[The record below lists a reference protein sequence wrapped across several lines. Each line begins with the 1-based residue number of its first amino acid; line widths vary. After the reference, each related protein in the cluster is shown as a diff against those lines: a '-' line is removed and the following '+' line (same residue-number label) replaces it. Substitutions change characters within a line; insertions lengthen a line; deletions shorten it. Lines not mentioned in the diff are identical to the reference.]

1 MPDMLVK
8 LYNLPDPAPLLAEL
22 QAKGI
27 EIRRAELAEKKT
39 VVEWVQAHF
48 WGVWA
53 AETEAAMEQRPVT
66 CLIAVQKQK
75 PAEPPEDPYQQ
86 PPEELVG
93 FACYDVARRG
103 FFGPTGV
110 HPDCRGQGIGKALLL
125 ATLQAMYQERYG
137 YAIIY
142 WVGPTEFYE
151 KVAGATVIEGSE
163 PGVARGFLVGKE

>member
-8 LYNLPDPAPLLAEL
+8 LYDLPDPAPLMADLKS
-22 QAKGI
+22 KGI
-27 EIRRAELAEKKT
+27 EIRRAELAEKRT
-39 VVEWVQAHF
+39 VVDWVRAHF
-48 WGVWA
+48 WEVWA
-53 AETEAAMEQRPVT
+53 AETQAAMEQRPIT
-66 CLIAVQKQK
+66 CFIAVQKQEA
-75 PAEPPEDPYQQ
+75 AEPPEDPYHQ
-86 PPEELVG
+86 PPEEMVG

-142 WVGPTEFYE
+142 WVGPAEFYE
-151 KVAGATVIEGSE
+151 KAVGATIIPGSE

>member
-8 LYNLPDPAPLLAEL
+8 LYNLPDPAPLMAEL
-22 QAKGI
+22 ESKGI
-27 EIRRAELAEKKT
+27 EIRRAELAEKKI
-39 VVEWVQAHF
+39 VVDWVREHF

-53 AETEAAMEQRPVT
+53 AECEASMEQRPVT
-66 CLIAVQKQK
+66 CFIAVQKT
-75 PAEPPEDPYQQ
+75 PPTEPPESPYQQ
-86 PPEELVG
+86 PPEELLG

-110 HPDCRGQGIGKALLL
+110 HPDCRGQGIGNALLL
-125 ATLQAMYQERYG
+125 ATLHAMAQERYG

-142 WVGPTEFYE
+142 WVGPAEFYA
-151 KVAGATVIEGSE
+151 KAVGATIIEESE